1 MAPRRT
7 PKSAAI
13 LSDPTAAPHIPLI
26 TRTCGCR
33 LERAPP
39 LNRCRHPTA
48 AGTVM
53 PFDATRRPFDK
64 LRCTSIS
71 EREAPLR
78 PAASPARRHGK
89 RRAST
94 RVPLFRKH
102 QPDGSSRNCD
112 CEGAISEPSRAHGPE
127 TVRAIASTP
136 CDPGWRCP
144 VLAGPGRLL
153 RSFISEL
160 PASAKSPA
168 RVFLATPAFP
178 RKFRWQTIVS

>member
-78 PAASPARRHGK
+78 PAASPARHGK

-94 RVPLFRKH
+94 RVPLFRERLPEA
-102 QPDGSSRNCD
+102 QGI
-112 CEGAISEPSRAHGPE
+112 AIARAPYLSPLELKAQRPCEPSQAR
-127 TVRAIASTP
+127 
-136 CDPGWRCP
+136 P
-144 VLAGPGRLL
+144 VTLAGAVRSWLPLAGCFAPRSLNSPRQQNLPRGFSSPRRPFLVSFGGRQ
-153 RSFISEL
+153 S
-160 PASAKSPA
+160 
-168 RVFLATPAFP
+168 
-178 RKFRWQTIVS
+178 